1 MLEALTHKYLKEFLF
16 KYPSDWD
23 HIYSF
28 GRIIARFLRKRENLL
43 INSEIFLTEK
53 WYVGALMALFL
64 NEEDSILVSSSV
76 KSKSM
81 IKNYLPLLREFG
93 FEFLIQNNQ
102 IIFARHK
109 ILLLT
114 IDTLLNH
121 HNKLNFQNQNILFA
135 EVDNIQKDLNKKF
148 RVTFT
153 KKDWLNFSDEFLGQN
168 NELIESY
175 NTLKKYFFLKAV
187 PNQIFV
193 SLKIDETELL
203 NKIIDKYADYSD
215 KFVKLKRAILSR
227 WAFWVILDYDKFEWS
242 LQSEPINQIE
252 EIKELLVQNN
262 MIFLSSYRKDNFILK
277 HFKKFDI
284 KIKSAITFSS
294 CFAEQNILIY
304 VPRRLVLP
312 NNPTFVQSTIN
323 KCIKFSLLSKGVA
336 IFLSNDTNFKMR
348 LATELAAI
356 YGYRILLENY
366 PKFDNQIICCS
377 YDWWID
383 NLHLISPP
391 EHIIIP
397 LLPLPNMETPKNKI
411 TVEFIKSNSDDWFR
425 EFILPESFQKIDQ
438 AISPLRKNAGNLI
451 FLDGRI
457 NNRKWGRD
465 ILKMIQPKKEINC
478 ILPFD

>member
-1 MLEALTHKYLKEFLF
+1 MLEALTHKYLKEFLL

-28 GRIIARFLRKRENLL
+28 GRIISRFLRKRENLL
-43 INSEIFLTEK
+43 INSEIFLTDK
-53 WYVGALMALFL
+53 WYVGVLIALSL
-64 NEEDSILVSSSV
+64 NEEDSIFVSSLD
-76 KSKSM
+76 KSQFL
-81 IKNYLPLLREFG
+81 IKNYLPLLKEFG
-93 FEFLIQNNQ
+93 FKFFIQKNQ

-114 IDTLLNH
+114 IDELLNYY
-121 HNKLNFQNQNILFA
+121 NKLNFQNQNILFA
-135 EVDNIQKDLNKKF
+135 EVDSIQKDLNKSF

-153 KKDWLNFSDEFLGQN
+153 KKDWLNFPDEFLEQN

-175 NTLKKYFFLKAV
+175 NTLKKHFFLKAV
-187 PNQIFV
+187 PNQIFI
-193 SLKIDETELL
+193 SLKIDETEPL
-203 NKIIDKYADYSD
+203 NKIINKYADYSD
-215 KFVKLKRAILSR
+215 EFVKLKRAILSR
-227 WAFWVILDYDKFEWS
+227 WAFWVILDHDKFEWS

-252 EIKELLVQNN
+252 EIRELLIQNN
-262 MIFLSSYRKDNFILK
+262 MIFLSSYRKDNFILNQ
-277 HFKKFDI
+277 FKKFDI
-284 KIKSAITFSS
+284 KIKSVITFRSW
-294 CFAEQNILIY
+294 FVEQNILIY
-304 VPRRLVLP
+304 VPKRLVLP
-312 NNPTFVQSTIN
+312 SNPKFVQSTVN
-323 KCIKFSLLSKGVA
+323 KCIKFSFLSKGVA
-336 IFLSNDTNFKMR
+336 IFLSNDANFKMR

-356 YGYRILLENY
+356 YGHRVLLENY
-366 PKFDNQIICCS
+366 PKFDNQIVCCS

-391 EHIIIP
+391 ENIIIP

-411 TVEFIKSNSDDWFR
+411 TVEYIRGNSDDWFR

-438 AISPLRKNAGNLI
+438 AISPLRKNAGKLI

-457 NNRKWGRD
+457 NKRKWGRD